1 MDSLVPEYEWI
12 SLGGREKMV
21 IGLRHHGAREGV
33 TGSCHQLLLD
43 GKKSLLIDCG
53 LFQGAETASEVG
65 LGADPHHIDFPV
77 ADIAALVVTHVHLD
91 HVGRIPWLLAAGYT
105 GPIICSEPSAELLPL
120 VLEDAFR
127 LAVTGRPDVVDNYL
141 KMVKARLVP
150 LAYKNTCT
158 LLDTDERQV
167 RIRLQRAGHILGS
180 AYVECDL
187 VDKKSRVTKRLVFSG
202 DLGAPWAPL
211 LPAPQPPFRADLLV
225 LESTYGDRL
234 HEDRRTRR
242 QRLEAVI
249 AQSMRDGGTVLIPA
263 FSIGRTQEILYEL
276 EEIFYRK
283 LTKMGMEKSGTTTFP
298 DFPVILDSPLAER
311 ITEVYRD
318 LKPWWD
324 KEALNKLA
332 RGRNPLAFAG
342 LQTVDSHEA
351 HLRMVEEL
359 ARTGRPAV
367 VVAGSGMCTGGRIV
381 NYLKRMLGDRRHCV
395 LFVGYQAADTPGRDI
410 QQYGP
415 KGGYVYLDGE
425 KITIRARIETIGG
438 YSAHADRAGL
448 VRFASRMRHKPE
460 VIRLVHGE
468 EEAKAALRED
478 LIAELGGGVGI
489 G

>member
-1 MDSLVPEYEWI
+1 MNSLVPEYEQI
-12 SLGGREKMV
+12 RLDGKEKMV

-53 LFQGAETASEVG
+53 LFQGAETVEEAG
-65 LGADPHHIDFPV
+65 TDADPHHIDFPV
-77 ADIAALVVTHVHLD
+77 ADIVALVVTHVHID

-127 LAVTGRPDVVDNYL
+127 LAVTGRQDVVENYL
-141 KMVKARLVP
+141 KMVKARMVP
-150 LAYKNTCT
+150 LAYKSTYT
-158 LLDTDERQV
+158 LLDSDQRQV
-167 RIRLQRAGHILGS
+167 CIRLQRAGHILGS

-187 VDKKSRVTKRLVFSG
+187 VDKKSRAAKRLVFSG

-211 LPAPQPPFRADLLV
+211 LPAPQPPYRADLLV

-242 QRLEAVI
+242 QRLEAVL
-249 AQSMRDGGTVLIPA
+249 AQAMRDGGTVLIPA

-283 LTKMGMEKSGTTTFP
+283 RGKGASSPAVPVSPE
-298 DFPVILDSPLAER
+298 FPVILDSPLAGR

-342 LQTVDSHEA
+342 LRTVDGHEA
-351 HLRMVEEL
+351 HLRMVEDL

-367 VVAGSGMCTGGRIV
+367 VVAGSGMCAGGRIV

-395 LFVGYQAADTPGRDI
+395 LFVGYQAAGTPGRDI

-425 KITIRARIETIGG
+425 KVVIRAHIETIGG

-468 EEAKAALRED
+468 EEAKAVLRQD
-478 LIAELGGGVGI
+478 LLAELGGAVVSA
-489 G
+489 

>member
-1 MDSLVPEYEWI
+1 MNSLVPEYEQI
-12 SLGGREKMV
+12 RLDGKEKMV

-53 LFQGAETASEVG
+53 LFQGAETVEEAG
-65 LGADPHHIDFPV
+65 TDADPHHIDFPV
-77 ADIAALVVTHVHLD
+77 AVVVTHVHID

-127 LAVTGRPDVVDNYL
+127 LAVTGRQDVVENYL
-141 KMVKARLVP
+141 KMVKARMVP
-150 LAYKNTCT
+150 LAYKSTYT
-158 LLDTDERQV
+158 LLDSDQRQV
-167 RIRLQRAGHILGS
+167 CIRLQRAGHILGS

-187 VDKKSRVTKRLVFSG
+187 VDKKSRAAKRLVFSG

-211 LPAPQPPFRADLLV
+211 LPAPQPPYRADLLV

-242 QRLEAVI
+242 QRLEAVL
-249 AQSMRDGGTVLIPA
+249 AQAMRDGGTVLIPA

-283 LTKMGMEKSGTTTFP
+283 RGKGASSPAVPVSPE
-298 DFPVILDSPLAER
+298 FPVILDSPLAGR

-342 LQTVDSHEA
+342 LRTVDGHEA
-351 HLRMVEEL
+351 HLRMVEDL

-367 VVAGSGMCTGGRIV
+367 VVAGSGMCAGGRIV

-395 LFVGYQAADTPGRDI
+395 LFVGYQAAGTPGRDI

-425 KITIRARIETIGG
+425 KVVIRAHIETIGG

-468 EEAKAALRED
+468 EEAKAVLRQD
-478 LIAELGGGVGI
+478 LLAELGGAVVSA
-489 G
+489 